1 MNDPAASTG
10 SSSSHDAREKIDAL
24 IAEIRALG
32 HLPTQRKQPKDE
44 AEAAETRLAR
54 RLQKAKQHAEWSSQ
68 YDTRLEEIANGD
80 GSTMA
85 EVQPAHEAGAEE
97 IISEIK
103 ALGRL
108 PRQLKKATTE
118 AEAVMLLQ
126 LLLMLLLLL
135 PLLLL
140 VIVEGY
146 FKS

>member
-10 SSSSHDAREKIDAL
+10 SSSSHDAIKAREKFDAI
-24 IAEIRALG
+24 IAEIHALG
-32 HLPTQRKQPKDE
+32 HLPKQRKQPKDE
-44 AEAAETRLAR
+44 AEAAETRLAK

-68 YDTRLEEIANGD
+68 YDTRLQEIA
-80 GSTMA
+80 MA

-97 IISEIK
+97 LISEIK

-108 PRQLKKATTE
+108 PRQLKKPTTE

-140 VIVEGY
+140 LLL
-146 FKS
+146 